1 VTRRDRILLV
11 EDEPYVRESMAE
23 ILRHEGFHVVLAQDA
38 DEADAALQDEAID
51 TVLTDLR
58 LPGRSGLDLLDS
70 KHMKESGAPVILI
83 TGHGTVEDAV
93 LAMKRGAWDFVQKP
107 VDPDAL
113 VAAVRRALQHGRLEG
128 EVRRLRTAFN
138 RYRGERGI
146 LGSSAV
152 MEGVRRL
159 VAQVAPTDTTVLVT
173 GESGTG
179 KELVCVELHAQSGR
193 AGGPLVL
200 VNCAAIPET
209 LVESEFFGHRRGSFT
224 GASEDRP
231 GRFEEARGGTLVL
244 DEIEALKNEAQAK
257 LLRVL
262 EGGEYHR
269 VGDPRARHMDCRIVA
284 VSNEDLRAKV
294 EHGEFRSDLFW
305 RLDVFPVVM
314 PPLREHPEDV
324 EEIAGK
330 LVERLRARIGI
341 PPPPKGDALA
351 PEALQLLCGYA
362 WPGNVR
368 ELRNVLERAVILAG
382 PRGTLSAE
390 IFAPLLAG
398 AARAAPG
405 GARAEQGYNLRDRRE
420 ALERDLVARALAA
433 TSGQRKEAAQMLGID
448 PKNMAY
454 YLRKHGL
461 GDDA

>member
-1 VTRRDRILLV
+1 MTRRDRILLV

-23 ILRHEGFHVVLAQDA
+23 ILRQEGFHVVLAQDA
-38 DEADAALQDEAID
+38 DEADAALQDDTID

-58 LPGRSGLDLLDS
+58 LPGRSGLDLLES
-70 KHMKESGAPVILI
+70 KHVQESGAPVILI

-107 VDPDAL
+107 IDPDAL
-113 VAAVRRALQHGRLEG
+113 VVAVRRALQHGRLEG
-128 EVRRLRTAFN
+128 EVRRLRSAIT

-146 LGSSAV
+146 LGGSAV

-262 EGGEYHR
+262 EGGE
-269 VGDPRARHMDCRIVA
+269 
-284 VSNEDLRAKV
+284 
-294 EHGEFRSDLFW
+294 
-305 RLDVFPVVM
+305 
-314 PPLREHPEDV
+314 
-324 EEIAGK
+324 
-330 LVERLRARIGI
+330 
-341 PPPPKGDALA
+341 
-351 PEALQLLCGYA
+351 
-362 WPGNVR
+362 
-368 ELRNVLERAVILAG
+368 
-382 PRGTLSAE
+382 
-390 IFAPLLAG
+390 
-398 AARAAPG
+398 
-405 GARAEQGYNLRDRRE
+405 
-420 ALERDLVARALAA
+420 
-433 TSGQRKEAAQMLGID
+433 
-448 PKNMAY
+448 
-454 YLRKHGL
+454 
-461 GDDA
+461 